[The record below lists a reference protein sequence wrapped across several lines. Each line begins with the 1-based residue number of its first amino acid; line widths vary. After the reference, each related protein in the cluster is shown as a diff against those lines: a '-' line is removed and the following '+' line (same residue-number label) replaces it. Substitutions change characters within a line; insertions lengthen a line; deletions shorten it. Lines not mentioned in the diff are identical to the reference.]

1 MLQSFSHETLKFYI
15 RRFPIA
21 KGKVR
26 LLSRIWKWFTPP
38 PYIREARVEGTSVW
52 MKCDLTKF
60 VQRHIYFFGHFEQAD
75 CANWMKAARYAN
87 TIFDVGANV
96 GLYSLLAAAVNPNAT
111 IYAFEPTASIQ
122 AEFETNLRLNEIE
135 TVKIESFAV
144 GATSASGFL
153 HRSVGPTG
161 DNEGTNYV
169 TAGKLRDTDT
179 EVRMVSLDD
188 FCQQR
193 GIEQI
198 DLLKMDIEGGEFD
211 ALVGAR
217 GLLARKA
224 IRCLF
229 IELLERVA
237 VPQGGHTTVEVK
249 QILHKYGYV
258 VYKVE
263 KGTIIPV
270 PLEKVHTGNGD
281 NVIAVADKSVVE
293 TFLHP

>member
-1 MLQSFSHETLKFYI
+1 MLQSLSHDLLKSYI

-21 KGKVR
+21 KGKIR

-38 PYIREARVEGTSVW
+38 PYVREAQVEGTPIR
-52 MKCDLTKF
+52 MRCDLTKF

-96 GLYSLLAAAVNPNAT
+96 GLYSLLAASVNPTAK

-122 AEFETNLRLNEIE
+122 AEFETNLRLNQIQ
-135 TVKIESFAV
+135 TVQIESFAV

-153 HRSVGPTG
+153 HRSEGPTG

-169 TAGKLRDTDT
+169 TAGKLRESDT
-179 EVRMVSLDD
+179 EVHMISLDD

-193 GIEQI
+193 GIETI
-198 DLLKMDIEGGEFD
+198 DLLKMDIEGGEYD
-211 ALVGAR
+211 ALVGAK

-224 IRCLF
+224 IHCLF

-249 QILHKYGYV
+249 HLLHQHGYTI
-258 VYKVE
+258 YKVE
-263 KGTIIPV
+263 DGKAVQV
-270 PLEKVHTGNGD
+270 PLDKVHSGNGD
-281 NVIAVADKSVVE
+281 NVIAVADEEVLKRY
-293 TFLHP
+293 FGL

>member
-1 MLQSFSHETLKFYI
+1 MLKSFSHDALKFYI

-26 LLSRIWKWFTPP
+26 LLSRVWKWFTVP
-38 PYIREARVEGTSVW
+38 PYVREAQVEGTSIR
-52 MKCDLTKF
+52 MRCDLTKF

-96 GLYSLLAAAVNPNAT
+96 GLYSLLAATVNPQST

-122 AEFETNLRLNEIE
+122 GEFETNLQLNGIKNVQMEP
-135 TVKIESFAV
+135 FGV

-169 TAGKLRDTDT
+169 TSGKLQDTDT
-179 EVRMVSLDD
+179 EIRMVSLDD
-188 FCQQR
+188 FCRQR
-193 GIEQI
+193 GIEEI
-198 DLLKMDIEGGEFD
+198 DLLKMDIEGGEYD
-211 ALVGAR
+211 ALIGAR
-217 GLLARKA
+217 DLLERKA
-224 IRCLF
+224 IHCLF
-229 IELLERVA
+229 VELLERVA

-249 QILHKYGYV
+249 QILHDYGYF

-263 KGTIIPV
+263 NGKAIPV
-270 PLEKVHTGNGD
+270 PLEKIHTGNGD
-281 NVIAVADKSVVE
+281 NVIAVADNATLEKW
-293 TFLHP
+293 LYP

>member
-1 MLQSFSHETLKFYI
+1 MLQSFSHDALKFYI
-15 RRFPIA
+15 RWFPIA
-21 KGKVR
+21 KGKIR
-26 LLSRIWKWFTPP
+26 LLSRIWKWCTPP
-38 PYIREARVEGTSVW
+38 PYSREAQVEGTPIR
-52 MKCDLTKF
+52 MRCDLTKF

-96 GLYSLLAAAVNPNAT
+96 GLYSLLAASVNPTAT

-122 AEFETNLRLNEIE
+122 TEFETNLRLNTIQ
-135 TVKIESFAV
+135 TVQIESFAV

-188 FCQQR
+188 FCLQR

-198 DLLKMDIEGGEFD
+198 DLLKMDIEGGEYD
-211 ALVGAR
+211 ALVGAQ
-217 GLLARKA
+217 GLLGRKA
-224 IRCLF
+224 VKCLF

-249 QILHKYGYV
+249 QILHNFGYTI
-258 VYKVE
+258 YKVE
-263 KGTIIPV
+263 HGKAVQVPV
-270 PLEKVHTGNGD
+270 EKVHTGNGD
-281 NVIAVADKSVVE
+281 NVIAVADKASLE
-293 TFLHP
+293 QLLHS